1 MKKSKATATT
11 KASIRYNA
19 KIQPF
24 IQSVKLSKKDLSG
37 KAARDIS
44 VLPTNL
50 VIIFEAILARQRVLE
65 NAVSELVCEVE
76 MMQVI
81 FDNHLENMRKHKR
94 ILWL

>member
-1 MKKSKATATT
+1 MKKSKATAT

-24 IQSVKLSKKDLSG
+24 IESVKLSKKDLSG

-81 FDNHLENMRKHKR
+81 FDNHVENMRKHKR
-94 ILWL
+94 IMWI